1 MKKFTMFLIGCVLC
15 ITASA
20 AVDMSNVKDFGAV
33 GDGKT
38 LDTAAIQ
45 KALDAGGIVHFPAGT
60 YLTGTIYL
68 RSNGGIDLAPGATIL
83 GSPNKEHYN
92 KSDFSPKNRPDSAE
106 KNWSRHLKKFTRPM
120 DWSSGSHLIIG
131 LNVHDVVIR
140 GQGTIC
146 GNCPAFGP
154 IIVEDP
160 ELRPST
166 PMPWRPGEMIWI
178 CESDR
183 ITFDG
188 VRFTDP
194 TFWTCVLSMC
204 NEVKIRNLTV
214 DMNLWTRNGDGFTID
229 GCRNVVMTNCI
240 IRGADDCIVLKSDH
254 RRTERKQA
262 CENVVIS
269 NCVLES
275 TCYGIRVG
283 VGNGTM
289 KNIRVDNIVCRAR
302 IGAFL
307 GVNWGIVKEISDI
320 TFSNFTLDCET
331 AIYIKGTDWV
341 RLKRD
346 EKDVVIKDITF
357 RNFKGVV
364 HKAITIDPDIPVKN
378 IMVDG
383 LRVRLRQI
391 DRSLCP
397 YRELPKSPSPITVKK
412 VHNLHLRDVV
422 IDWADPWHTYKSP
435 IVAEEVYN
443 LRMDGCELGGLKKW
457 GTAENFPKPTP
468 EQVKYRNSWK
478 HFY

>member
-1 MKKFTMFLIGCVLC
+1 MKKTVLLFALSC
-15 ITASA
+15 LAF
-20 AVDMSNVKDFGAV
+20 AVQAVSMRNVKDFGAV

-38 LDTAAIQ
+38 LDTEAIQ

-68 RSNGGIDLAPGATIL
+68 RSNGGIDLAAGATIL

-92 KSDFSPKNRPDSAE
+92 KSDFSPKNRPDTAL
-106 KNWSRHLKKFTRPM
+106 KNWSRFHKKFIRPI

-131 LNVHDVVIR
+131 LNVHDIVIR
-140 GQGTIC
+140 GQGTIN
-146 GNCPAFGP
+146 GNRDAFGP
-154 IIVEDP
+154 IAVEKP
-160 ELRPST
+160 EDRIT
-166 PMPWRPGEMIWI
+166 VPMPWRPGEMIWI

-183 ITFDG
+183 IVFDG
-188 VRFTDP
+188 VRLVDP

-204 NEVKIRNLTV
+204 NEVKVKDITV

-240 IRGADDCIVLKSDH
+240 IHGADDAIVLKSDH

-269 NCVLES
+269 NCVLKS

-289 KNIRVDNIVCRAR
+289 KNIRVDNVVCTAR

-320 TFSNFTLDCET
+320 TFSNFTIDCET
-331 AIYIKGTDWV
+331 GIYIKGTDWV

-346 EKDVVIKDITF
+346 EKDVVIKDIVF
-357 RNFKGVV
+357 RNFKGKV
-364 HKAITIDPDIPVKN
+364 HKVMTVDPDIPVKN
-378 IMVDG
+378 ILVDG
-383 LRVRLRQI
+383 LHVRLRQI

-397 YRELPKSPSPITVKK
+397 YRELPKSRAPITLKK
-412 VHNLHLRDVV
+412 VHNLTLRDVKV
-422 IDWADPWHTYKSP
+422 DWEDPWHTYVSP
-435 IVAEEVYN
+435 IVVDEVYN
-443 LRMDGCELGGLKKW
+443 LRMEGCELGGLKKW
-457 GTAENFPKPTP
+457 GTADNFPKPTP
-468 EQVKYRNSWK
+468 EQIKYRNSWK

>member
-1 MKKFTMFLIGCVLC
+1 MKKLIYAIAVFC
-15 ITASA
+15 IALTVQ
-20 AVDMSNVKDFGAV
+20 AVGMSNVRDFGAV

-92 KSDFSPKNRPDSAE
+92 KSDFSPKNRPDTAL

-120 DWSSGSHLIIG
+120 DWSSGSHLVIG
-131 LNVHDVVIR
+131 LNVHDVIIR
-140 GQGTIC
+140 GAGTIC
-146 GNCPAFGP
+146 GNCSAFGP

-160 ELRPST
+160 EMRPKV

-188 VRFTDP
+188 VRLADP

-204 NEVKIRNLTV
+204 NEVKVRNLTV

-229 GCRNVVMTNCI
+229 GCKNVVMTNCI

-275 TCYGIRVG
+275 TCYGVRVG

-289 KNIRVDNIVCRAR
+289 KNIRVDNVVCTAR

-307 GVNWGIVKEISDI
+307 GVNWGIVKEISDV
-320 TFSNFTLDCET
+320 TFSNFTLNCET

-357 RNFKGVV
+357 RNFKGSV

-378 IMVDG
+378 IMIDG
-383 LRVRLRQI
+383 LHVRLRQI
-391 DRSLCP
+391 DRRLCP
-397 YRELPKSPSPITVKK
+397 YRELPTSPSPITVKK
-412 VHNLHLRDVV
+412 VHNLHMRDVV
-422 IDWADPWHTYKSP
+422 IDWADPWHTYKYP

>member
-1 MKKFTMFLIGCVLC
+1 MKKLILTFALFCSVL
-15 ITASA
+15 ALHA
-20 AVDMSNVKDFGAV
+20 AAGMSNVKDFGAV

-45 KALDAGGIVHFPAGT
+45 KALDAGGVVHFPAGT

-92 KSDFSPKNRPDSAE
+92 KSDFSPKNRPDTAL
-106 KNWSRHLKKFTRPM
+106 KNWSRFHKKYVRPI

-140 GQGTIC
+140 GQGTIN
-146 GNCPAFGP
+146 GNRDAFGP
-154 IIVEDP
+154 IAVEKP
-160 ELRPST
+160 EDRIT
-166 PMPWRPGEMIWI
+166 VPMPWRPGEMIWI

-183 ITFDG
+183 ITMDG
-188 VRFTDP
+188 IRLVDP

-204 NEVKIRNLTV
+204 NEVKVSNITV

-229 GCRNVVMTNCI
+229 GCRNVVMSNCVI
-240 IRGADDCIVLKSDH
+240 YGADDCIVLKSDH

-269 NCVLES
+269 NCVLKS

-289 KNIRVDNIVCRAR
+289 KNIRIDNVVCNAR
-302 IGAFL
+302 IAAFL

-320 TFSNFTLDCET
+320 TFSNFTIDCET
-331 AIYIKGTDWV
+331 GIYIKGTDWV

-346 EKDVVIKDITF
+346 EKDVVIKDIVF
-357 RNFKGVV
+357 RNFKGKV
-364 HKAITIDPDIPVKN
+364 HKVMTVDPDIPVKN
-378 IMVDG
+378 ILVDG
-383 LRVRLRQI
+383 LHVRLRQI

-397 YRELPKSPSPITVKK
+397 YRELPKSKAPITLKK
-412 VHNLHLRDVV
+412 VHNLTLRDVIV
-422 IDWADPWHTYKSP
+422 DWEDPWHTYNSP
-435 IVAEEVYN
+435 LIVDEVYN
-443 LRMDGCELGGLKKW
+443 LRMDRCELGGLKKW
-457 GTAENFPKPTP
+457 GTADNFPKPTP
-468 EQVKYRNSWK
+468 EQVKYRESWK